1 MTVYDIPNIE
11 HCDVAPIGSLNYRLI
26 CHEGWY
32 VYLPTHFPGLDENGN
47 PTKVYKTVAIF
58 RTDYDFST
66 IEITAEADLPDNAQ
80 ICADPATPDHEV
92 M

>member
-11 HCDVAPIGSLNYRLI
+11 HCDVSPFGSLGIRI
-26 CHEGWY
+26 VCHEGWY
-32 VYLPTHFPGLDENGN
+32 VHLANDPDGVDENGN
-47 PTKVYKTVAIF
+47 PTKLYRGAAIL

-66 IEITAEADLPDNAQ
+66 VEITAEADLPENAEICGGGDNE
-80 ICADPATPDHEV
+80 HEV

>member
-11 HCDVAPIGSLNYRLI
+11 HCDVTTVATSYYRII

-32 VYLPTHFPGLDENGN
+32 VYLPTNPPGEDENGN
-47 PTKVYKTVAIF
+47 PTKVYKTVAII
-58 RTDYDFST
+58 RTNYDFST
-66 IEITAEADLPDNAQ
+66 VEICAEADLPGNAEICGGDNN
-80 ICADPATPDHEV
+80 HEI